1 MEARRNTIRLF
12 RSSLIA
18 LLPLPEHSSS
28 ILTCALECEN
38 KQRTLMEVQMNR
50 TDEVVARALA
60 LVAASRAL
68 REKQERQRKE
78 TYERVQI
85 ASLRKPNIPKGIQ
98 LPLNPQ

>member
-1 MEARRNTIRLF
+1 
-12 RSSLIA
+12 
-18 LLPLPEHSSS
+18 
-28 ILTCALECEN
+28 
-38 KQRTLMEVQMNR
+38 MNR
-50 TDEVVARALA
+50 ADEVVARALA

-98 LPLNPQ
+98 LPLNLQ